1 MDMKIAEIAE
11 MAEIAEITEMSKL
24 AKTKFLFLFEWIV
37 KIMRLFLYTVSI
49 MRQDS
54 SQDNA

>member
-1 MDMKIAEIAE
+1 MKIAEIAE

-37 KIMRLFLYTVSI
+37 KMRDFSYILY
-49 MRQDS
+49 R
-54 SQDNA
+54 